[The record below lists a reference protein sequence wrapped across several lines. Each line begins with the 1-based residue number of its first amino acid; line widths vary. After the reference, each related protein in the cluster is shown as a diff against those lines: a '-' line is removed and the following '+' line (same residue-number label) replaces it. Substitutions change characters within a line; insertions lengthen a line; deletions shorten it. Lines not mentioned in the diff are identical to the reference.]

1 MLRLSS
7 LSKGSI
13 MHEVKVS
20 GLTCGGCVKSLTNAL
35 KAVDSKLEVDVDL
48 NTQVVRIKGQ
58 ISQEKIALTI
68 EEAGFKVV
76 SFN

>member
-1 MLRLSS
+1 
-7 LSKGSI
+7 

-20 GLTCGGCVKSLTNAL
+20 GLTCGGCVKSLSNAL
-35 KAVDSKLEVDVDL
+35 KAIDPNLEVDIDL
-48 NTQVVRIKGQ
+48 STQIVRINGQ
-58 ISQEKIALTI
+58 NSKEEITLAI

>member
-1 MLRLSS
+1 
-7 LSKGSI
+7 

-20 GLTCGGCVKSLTNAL
+20 GLTCGGCVKSLSNAL
-35 KAVDSKLEVDVDL
+35 KAIDPNLEVDIDL
-48 NTQVVRIKGQ
+48 STQIVRINGKNSKEE
-58 ISQEKIALTI
+58 ITLAI